1 MNLLNFN
8 FKYLKYNKY
17 NISDPRRNQERLKIF
32 QIGNLSFFSQAKNYK
47 NTKMVRRDKRR
58 EFFRGMNKKKEIYP
72 KKERDNKITHYDKIL
87 TCLSGQENINMI
99 IIV

>member
-58 EFFRGMNKKKEIYP
+58 EFFRGMNKKKKKFIQKRREIIKLLIMIKYSHVY
-72 KKERDNKITHYDKIL
+72 RDKRT
-87 TCLSGQENINMI
+87 
-99 IIV
+99 

>member
-17 NISDPRRNQERLKIF
+17 NISDPRRNLKIF

-58 EFFRGMNKKKEIYP
+58 EFFRGINKKKEIYP

>member
-47 NTKMVRRDKRR
+47 NTKMIEEETR
-58 EFFRGMNKKKEIYP
+58 EENFFG
-72 KKERDNKITHYDKIL
+72 
-87 TCLSGQENINMI
+87 G
-99 IIV
+99 